1 MSADWV
7 FHSGRIFDGYRI
19 LPGVTAVAVRA
30 GRITAVGT
38 DGEVRAAIGAAR
50 QSVNLAGRLLIPG
63 FTDAHNHAAMGG
75 VERKTCDLTPA
86 TSAAETLAIVA
97 EYVRSSPPSGGGPAS
112 QHQASQH
119 QASPPRADPPPAQTD
134 PAWLTG
140 GGWYKGHYPGG
151 FPGAEMLDAVV
162 PHRPVYLI
170 NRDHHSAWVN
180 TCALQVAGI
189 GAETPDPA
197 DGRIERHPDGTPTGI
212 LHEGAMDLV
221 SRLLP
226 PVTPAA
232 MRTGILEAQR
242 YLHSVGVT
250 GWQEAILGDYAGYPD
265 ASPAYRKLSADGRL
279 TGRATGA
286 LWVPRTT
293 TAAGVGALV
302 EEFSERRRVNAE
314 AGFRSTSA
322 KIMVDGVPENRTAAM
337 LDPYCGPEAAARPAP
352 QDSRNPAPG
361 RGADAGS
368 ASCACSRNVGSSSD
382 RGLLFLP
389 QDVLAPLATELTAA
403 GFDLH
408 LHVIGDRA
416 VRSALDAVDQSRRA
430 ALCAPLVEAP
440 SAGAQTD
447 AAHIAGAPLVDASPA
462 WEPRHQM
469 AHLQLVHPED
479 IARFGALTITANL
492 QALWACNDDQ
502 MLGLTVPLIGGERN
516 EWQYPFAALER
527 AGAPLA
533 MGSDWPISS
542 PDPWQAIHVAVNRSH
557 PAHPDAGPLVAD
569 QALTLQS
576 ALRAYT
582 SGSAYVNR
590 LDDGGV
596 IAPGALADIVVLDV
610 DPFGLH
616 PADLHTVRAD
626 LTMVGG
632 VVVHDAAAT

>member
-7 FHSGRIFDGYRI
+7 FHSGRIFDGQRI
-19 LPGVTAVAVRA
+19 RPGATAVAISG

-38 DGEVRAAIGAAR
+38 DAEVRAAVGAAR
-50 QSVNLAGRLLIPG
+50 QSVDLAGRLLTPG

-75 VERKTCDLTPA
+75 VERMACDLTPA
-86 TSAAETLAIVA
+86 ASAAETLALIA
-97 EYVRSSPPSGGGPAS
+97 DYAGNTPAPSDAAPDHARPDQTGPA
-112 QHQASQH
+112 
-119 QASPPRADPPPAQTD
+119 
-134 PAWLTG
+134 WITG

-151 FPGAEMLDAVV
+151 FPQADLLDAVV
-162 PHRPVYLI
+162 PHRPVYLL

-180 TCALQVAGI
+180 TLALRFAGI
-189 GAETPDPA
+189 GAGTPDPP
-197 DGRIERHPDGTPTGI
+197 DGRIERFADGAPTGI

-221 SRLLP
+221 STFLP
-226 PVTPAA
+226 PVASATLVS
-232 MRTGILEAQR
+232 GILEAQR

-265 ASPAYRKLSADGRL
+265 ASPAYRELSANGRL

-302 EEFSERRRVNAE
+302 EEFRKRRRVNAD
-314 AGFRSTSA
+314 AGFRTSSA

-337 LDPYCGPEAAARPAP
+337 LEPYCDRQSAAHPAP
-352 QDSRNPAPG
+352 QSLPNQNQDQHPNPDFGSA
-361 RGADAGS
+361 AGP
-368 ASCACSRNVGSSSD
+368 ASCACSRNAGPSSD
-382 RGLLFLP
+382 RGFLYLSP
-389 QDVLAPLATELTAA
+389 EVLTMLAAELAA
-403 GFDLH
+403 AEFDLH

-416 VRSALDAVDQSRRA
+416 VRTALDAVGQSRGA
-430 ALCAPLVEAP
+430 TELTPP
-440 SAGAQTD
+440 AGT
-447 AAHIAGAPLVDASPA
+447 HSA

-469 AHLQLVHPED
+469 AHLQVVHPDD
-479 IARFGALTITANL
+479 IPRFGALDVTANL

-502 MLGLTVPLIGGERN
+502 MLGLTVPLIGGERAG
-516 EWQYPFAALER
+516 WQYPFAALER

-542 PDPWQAIHVAVNRSH
+542 PDPWQAISVAVNRAH

-569 QALTLQS
+569 QALTLQE

-582 SGSAYVNR
+582 SGSARVNR
-590 LDDGGV
+590 LDDGGT
-596 IAPGALADIVVLDV
+596 ITPGALADVVVLST
-610 DPFGLH
+610 DPFELD
-616 PADLHTVRAD
+616 PTDLHMVRAA

-632 VVVHDAAAT
+632 VVVHDAGRP